1 MRSTIAI
8 SVIFS
13 RVSIT
18 DDVYAGSGIWP
29 REEEKMSVIVTDM
42 VFPKECGECEWFCFE
57 GITCTTPQYYLDARC
72 RRIPSGQDWYGEDRR
87 GGWIGKSIAHLPG
100 YGGRY
105 PHEHC
110 IEFGTRPENCPL
122 IELPK
127 HGDLIDRDEAIKTIG
142 KLAELMEE
150 KCGYEVEKT

>member
-1 MRSTIAI
+1 
-8 SVIFS
+8 
-13 RVSIT
+13 
-18 DDVYAGSGIWP
+18 
-29 REEEKMSVIVTDM
+29 MSVIVTDM

-72 RRIPSGQDWYGEDRR
+72 RRIPSGQDWYGEDHR

-150 KCGYEVEKT
+150 KCGYENAAPYAMTALYLENKNDFPTIVPAE